1 MSTRSSDRL
10 SVTILF
16 SVIAHAVIALGVSFD
31 YEKIRPRLPSLEVIL
46 LQSTSGEKPDKAD
59 FLAQANNSGGGDSD
73 KAKRPADVV
82 TGPQP
87 QLHDGIAPTPMRN
100 ATPRPRDSSQPEL
113 HSTEKSDFTVTPRR
127 ASEDQP
133 DLADPNDKEMLERQM
148 EMARLANELQKETER
163 YAKRPKRKFISA
175 NTREYAYANYMKTW
189 VTRVERVG
197 NINYPDEARQR
208 QLRGQLILTVGMNR
222 DGSIKSIDVIK
233 SSGERVLDDAAI
245 RIVRLAAPFPSI
257 PLTDENL
264 DELYVTRTWQFLP
277 GDTLLTK

>member
-1 MSTRSSDRL
+1 MSTRTGDRL

-59 FLAQANNSGGGDSD
+59 FLAQANNSGGGNSD

-87 QLHDGIAPTPMRN
+87 QLHEGLAPAPMRN
-100 ATPRPRDSSQPEL
+100 VTPRQRDSSQPEL
-113 HSTEKSDFTVTPRR
+113 HSTAKSDFTVSQRP
-127 ASEDQP
+127 ASEDKPELP
-133 DLADPNDKEMLERQM
+133 DPSDKEMLERQM

-175 NTREYAYANYMKTW
+175 NTREYAYANFMKTW
-189 VTRVERVG
+189 VSRVERIG

-222 DGSIKSIDVIK
+222 DGSVKSIDVIK
-233 SSGERVLDDAAI
+233 SSGQRILDDAAI
-245 RIVRLAAPFPSI
+245 RIVRLAAPFPTI
-257 PLTDENL
+257 PVTNENL

-277 GDTLLTK
+277 GDTLQTK

>member
-1 MSTRSSDRL
+1 MSTRTGDRL

-31 YEKIRPRLPSLEVIL
+31 YEKMRPRLPSLEVIL

-59 FLAQANNSGGGDSD
+59 FLAQANNSGGGSSD

-87 QLHDGIAPTPMRN
+87 QLHDGIAPVPMRN
-100 ATPRPRDSSQPEL
+100 ATPRQRDSSQPEL
-113 HSTEKSDFTVTPRR
+113 HSTAKSDFTVAPRP
-127 ASEDQP
+127 ASEDKPELP
-133 DLADPNDKEMLERQM
+133 DPSDKEMLERQM

-175 NTREYAYANYMKTW
+175 NTREYTYANYMKTW
-189 VTRVERVG
+189 VSRVERIG

-233 SSGERVLDDAAI
+233 SSGERILDDAAI
-245 RIVRLAAPFPSI
+245 RIVRLAAPFPTI
-257 PLTDENL
+257 PVTNENL

-277 GDTLLTK
+277 GDTLQTK